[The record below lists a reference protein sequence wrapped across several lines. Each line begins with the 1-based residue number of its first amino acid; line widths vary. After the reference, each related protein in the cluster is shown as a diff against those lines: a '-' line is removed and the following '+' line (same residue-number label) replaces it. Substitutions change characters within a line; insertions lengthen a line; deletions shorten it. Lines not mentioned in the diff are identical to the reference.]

1 MRLHILGIC
10 GTFMGGVAALA
21 RELGHT
27 VEGSDANVYPPMSTQ
42 LEALGIDL
50 MSGYAAEHLQPGPD
64 HAQPDLVVVGN
75 AMTRGNPAVEY
86 MLDARL
92 RYISGPQWLGETVL
106 AERDVLA
113 VAGTH
118 GKTTTTS
125 LLAHL
130 LESAGMAPG
139 FLIGGVPGNFG
150 VSARLGGVGP
160 HGAQSPPSG
169 AVRLLP
175 PQAGDVK
182 VEQPLA
188 APFVIEADEYD
199 TAFFDKRS
207 KFVHYRPRIA
217 ILNNLEYDHAD
228 IFPDVAAIQRQFHH
242 LVRTVPG
249 NGRLIVNA
257 HDERLAEVLAMGCWT
272 PVETFGIGR
281 GDWQAT
287 LVEADGSVFAV
298 HRAGERIGEVRW
310 SLLGNHSVMNAL
322 AALAA
327 AAAAG
332 ADPCALLPAFAGFES
347 VKRRMELVGE
357 VNGVRV
363 YDDFAHHPTAI
374 ATTLAGL
381 RAKVGQA
388 RILVALEPRSNS
400 MRQGAHAEALAPSL
414 ADADAVVFLHRPEL
428 SWDAGRVTAALGGR
442 GTTAP
447 TVDALVAALRAQA
460 RPGDQVIFMSNGG
473 FEAAPRRFVESLRQ
487 A

>member
-42 LEALGIDL
+42 LEALGIGL
-50 MSGYAAEHLQPGPD
+50 MSGYAAEHLQP
-64 HAQPDLVVVGN
+64 APDLVVVGN

-86 MLDARL
+86 MLDQRL
-92 RYISGPQWLGETVL
+92 RYISGPQWLGETLL
-106 AERDVLA
+106 ADRDVLA

-130 LESAGMAPG
+130 LESTGLAPG
-139 FLIGGVPGNFG
+139 FLVGGVPGNFG
-150 VSARLGGVGP
+150 VSARLGQG
-160 HGAQSPPSG
+160 
-169 AVRLLP
+169 
-175 PQAGDVK
+175 K
-182 VEQPLA
+182 
-188 APFVIEADEYD
+188 PFVIEADEYD

-257 HDERLAEVLAMGCWT
+257 HDMRLAEVLAMGCWT
-272 PVETFGIGR
+272 PVETFGIGC
-281 GDWQAT
+281 GAWQAT
-287 LVEADGSVFAV
+287 LVEADGSAFTV
-298 HRAGERIGEVRW
+298 HRNGELIGDVRW
-310 SLLGNHSVMNAL
+310 PLLGNHSVMNAL

-332 ADPCALLPAFAGFES
+332 ADPRALLPAFATFES

-381 RAKVGQA
+381 RAKIGGA

-428 SWDAGRVTAALGGR
+428 PWDASHVTAALDGR
-442 GTTAP
+442 GSTAP
-447 TVDALVAALRAQA
+447 TVDALIAALHAQA
-460 RPGDQVIFMSNGG
+460 QPGDQVIFMSNGG
-473 FEAAPRRFVESLRQ
+473 FEAAPRRFVERLRGG
-487 A
+487 

>member
-42 LEALGIDL
+42 LEALGIGL
-50 MSGYAAEHLQPGPD
+50 MSGYTAEHLQPGPD
-64 HAQPDLVVVGN
+64 RARPDLVVVGN

-106 AERDVLA
+106 ADRAVLA

-130 LESAGMAPG
+130 LESAGLAPG
-139 FLIGGVPGNFG
+139 FLVGGVPGNFG
-150 VSARLGGVGP
+150 VSARLGGKGGQGHLSRGKSDP
-160 HGAQSPPSG
+160 DP
-169 AVRLLP
+169 LL
-175 PQAGDVK
+175 
-182 VEQPLA
+182 
-188 APFVIEADEYD
+188 PFVIEADEYD

-287 LVEADGSVFAV
+287 LVEADGSVFTV
-298 HRAGERIGEVRW
+298 HRAGDLVGEVRW

-332 ADPCALLPAFAGFES
+332 ADPCALLPAFASFES

-381 RAKVGQA
+381 RAKVGHA

-400 MRQGAHAEALAPSL
+400 MRQGAHAAALAPSL

-442 GTTAP
+442 GATAP
-447 TVDALVAALRAQA
+447 TVDALIVALRAQA

>member
-10 GTFMGGVAALA
+10 GTFMGGLAALA
-21 RELGHT
+21 RELGLA
-27 VEGSDANVYPPMSTQ
+27 VEGSDASVYPPMSTQ
-42 LEALGIDL
+42 LEALGIAL
-50 MSGYAAEHLQPGPD
+50 MPGYAAEHLQPSAGRP
-64 HAQPDLVVVGN
+64 APDLVLVGN
-75 AMTRGNPAVEY
+75 AMSRGNPAVEY
-86 MLDARL
+86 LLDQRL
-92 RYISGPQWLGETVL
+92 RYTSGPQWLGDTVL
-106 AERDVLA
+106 AGRDVLA

-118 GKTTTTS
+118 GKTTTSS

-130 LESAGMAPG
+130 LEQTGRAPG

-150 VSARLGGVGP
+150 VSARLGNGE
-160 HGAQSPPSG
+160 S
-169 AVRLLP
+169 
-175 PQAGDVK
+175 
-182 VEQPLA
+182 
-188 APFVIEADEYD
+188 FVIEADEYD

-242 LVRTVPG
+242 LLRTVPG

-272 PVETFGIGR
+272 PVETFGIGH
-281 GDWQAT
+281 GDWQAS
-287 LVEADGSVFAV
+287 LIEADGSAFAV
-298 HRAGERIGEVRW
+298 RRAGEWLGEVRW
-310 SLLGNHSVMNAL
+310 SLLGRHSVMNAL

-332 ADPCALLPAFAGFES
+332 CDPRALLPAFTSFES

-357 VNGVRV
+357 VSGVRV

-381 RAKVGQA
+381 RASVGAA

-400 MRQGAHAEALAPSL
+400 MRQGAHAEALAPAL
-414 ADADAVVFLHRPEL
+414 ADADAVVLLQRPEL
-428 SWDAGRVTAALGGR
+428 PWDAARITAALGGR
-442 GTTAP
+442 GSAVP
-447 TVDALVAALRAQA
+447 TVEALIDALCARAQ
-460 RPGDQVIFMSNGG
+460 PGDQVIFMSNGG
-473 FEAAPRRFVESLRQ
+473 FEAAPRRFVQRLQQ

>member
-21 RELGHT
+21 RELGHA

-42 LEALGIDL
+42 LESLGISL
-50 MSGYAAEHLQPGPD
+50 MSGYTAQHLQP
-64 HAQPDLVVVGN
+64 APDLVVVGN
-75 AMTRGNPAVEY
+75 AMTRGSPAVEY
-86 MLDARL
+86 MLNAQL
-92 RYISGPQWLGETVL
+92 NYLSGPQWLGETVL
-106 AERDVLA
+106 AGREVLA

-130 LESAGMAPG
+130 LEHASNDQPELSPG
-139 FLIGGVPGNFG
+139 FLVGGVPGNFG
-150 VSARLGGVGP
+150 VSARLGQG
-160 HGAQSPPSG
+160 
-169 AVRLLP
+169 
-175 PQAGDVK
+175 K
-182 VEQPLA
+182 
-188 APFVIEADEYD
+188 PFVIEADEYD

-281 GDWQAT
+281 GDWQAS
-287 LVEADGSVFAV
+287 LMEADGSAFAV
-298 HRAGERIGEVRW
+298 DHLGERIGEVHW
-310 SLLGNHSVMNAL
+310 ALLGHHSVMNAL

-332 ADPCALLPAFAGFES
+332 ADPKVLLPAFASFES

-357 VNGVRV
+357 VNGIRV

-381 RAKVGQA
+381 RASVGA
-388 RILVALEPRSNS
+388 SRILVALEPRSNS
-400 MRQGAHAEALAPSL
+400 MRQGAHAVALAPSL
-414 ADADAVVFLHRPEL
+414 ADADSVVFLQRPEL
-428 SWDAGRVTAALGGR
+428 PWDASFVMAALGGR
-442 GTTAP
+442 GDTVP
-447 TVDALVAALRAQA
+447 TVDALIANLREQT
-460 RPGDQVIFMSNGG
+460 RPGDQVVFMSNGG

>member
-21 RELGHT
+21 RELGHA

-42 LEALGIDL
+42 LEALGIGL
-50 MSGYAAEHLQPGPD
+50 MSGYAAEHLRPGAD
-64 HAQPDLVVVGN
+64 HARPDLVVVGN

-130 LESAGMAPG
+130 LESAGLAPG
-139 FLIGGVPGNFG
+139 FLVGGVPGNFG
-150 VSARLGGVGP
+150 VSARLGQG
-160 HGAQSPPSG
+160 
-169 AVRLLP
+169 
-175 PQAGDVK
+175 K
-182 VEQPLA
+182 
-188 APFVIEADEYD
+188 PFVIEADEYD

-207 KFVHYRPRIA
+207 KFVHYHPRIA

-281 GDWQAT
+281 GDWRAT

-332 ADPCALLPAFAGFES
+332 ADPQALLPAFAGFES

-381 RAKVGQA
+381 RAKVGEA

-447 TVDALVAALRAQA
+447 TVDALIAALRAQA

>member
-21 RELGHT
+21 REMGQA
-27 VEGSDANVYPPMSTQ
+27 VEGSDANVYPPMSSQ
-42 LEALGIDL
+42 LEALGIEL
-50 MSGYAAEHLQPGPD
+50 MRGYAAEHLQPARGRE
-64 HAQPDLVVVGN
+64 QPDLVVVGN
-75 AMTRGNPAVEY
+75 ALSRGNPAVEY
-86 MLDARL
+86 MLDQGL

-106 AERDVLA
+106 AGRQVLA

-130 LESAGMAPG
+130 LDTAGLAPG
-139 FLIGGVPGNFG
+139 FLVGGVPGNFG
-150 VSARLGGVGP
+150 VSARLGQG
-160 HGAQSPPSG
+160 
-169 AVRLLP
+169 
-175 PQAGDVK
+175 
-182 VEQPLA
+182 

-257 HDERLAEVLAMGCWT
+257 HDPRLAEVLAMGCWT
-272 PVETFGIGR
+272 PVETFGIGC
-281 GDWQAT
+281 GDWQAG
-287 LVEADGSVFAV
+287 LIEADGSAFSV
-298 HRAGERIGEVRW
+298 HRGGSLIGEVRW
-310 SLLGNHSVMNAL
+310 SLLGNHGVMNAL

-327 AAAAG
+327 ATAAG
-332 ADPCALLPAFAGFES
+332 ADPQALLPAFASFES

-381 RAKVGQA
+381 RAKVGKA

-400 MRQGAHAEALAPSL
+400 MRQGAHADALAPSL
-414 ADADAVVFLHRPEL
+414 ADADDVVFLHRPEL
-428 SWDAGRVTAALGGR
+428 SWDATVVTAALAGR
-442 GTTAP
+442 GRTMP
-447 TVDALVAALRAQA
+447 TVDALIASLRERVHA
-460 RPGDQVIFMSNGG
+460 GDQVIFMSNGG
-473 FEAAPRRFVESLRQ
+473 FEAAPRRFVESLRGG
-487 A
+487 